1 MFHLPRINQIQKYT
15 NNQQNALRYLWCVL
29 LTKFSQICF
38 VQHSGLFQYKNIVVV
53 THQHRILKWIL
64 LVIYTLKKRAVWCI
78 VDPLFG
84 PSNSRSTIRK
94 QNPNQHLAHSF
105 TQAQISQCLFPTFI
119 SLNNFSL
126 EIQFFVT
133 SVYYLIYVH
142 YVLNHAYW
150 CHTTKS
156 PSCLVW
162 CSQPISIM

>member
-78 VDPLFG
+78 VDPLLG
-84 PSNSRSTIRK
+84 PSHSCSTLRT
-94 QNPNQHLAHSF
+94 QYSNQQLSLNF
-105 TQAQISQCLFPTFI
+105 TQAQISQCPFPTFI
-119 SLNNFSL
+119 YPKYFSL
-126 EIQFFVT
+126 DIQFIELV
-133 SVYYLIYVH
+133 SIIYYTH
-142 YVLNHAYW
+142 
-150 CHTTKS
+150 
-156 PSCLVW
+156 
-162 CSQPISIM
+162 IMS